1 MKARTTIRDCQK
13 CREQQF
19 QEYQYDIFSNLIDSA
34 AVSTAAMAI
43 TVLERQG
50 KSSEEIKAFF
60 EDYCFVSSMSEVF
73 GKKITAADAI
83 KKFEEKYDI
92 DFNKIECHIVTKQ
105 QFMSQYRKD
114 DPQK

>member
-1 MKARTTIRDCQK
+1 MKARATIRDCQK

-19 QEYQYDIFSNLIDSA
+19 QEYQYDVFSNLIDSA
-34 AVSTAAMAI
+34 ATSTAAMMI

-50 KSSEEIKAFF
+50 KSPEEIKAFF
-60 EDYCFVSSMSEVF
+60 EDYCFVSSMPEVF
-73 GKKITAADAI
+73 GKKITAVDAI
-83 KKFEEKYDI
+83 RRFEEKYDI

-105 QFMSQYRKD
+105 QFMAQYRKD